1 MSDYEF
7 PDLPSDKDLG
17 ITDEDREKYEEEGSD
32 RPEMSDAEMAA
43 LLGNAPAPRSG
54 PSGAQ
59 SKSPTASDASPKQ
72 TRRERRAEKKRAKE
86 AKKEAKKEPTSPEAE
101 SALPPAPRSRW
112 RGAATLAFLL
122 AAAWVASPHT
132 GLPRTVPANAT
143 DTAFSSGRAMSSLV
157 EIAQKARPPGSP
169 EHVRVREL
177 LVDRLRQL
185 GLDPQVQT
193 TTTLVDGEGEGQ
205 IVRAATV
212 RNIVGRIP
220 GSASTGAVLI
230 TAHYDS
236 RGISVGAAD
245 DGFGI
250 VSILE
255 AVRALQADEPLQND
269 VIVLLTD
276 GEELGLL
283 GATAFV
289 AEHPWMQDVALVIS
303 LEMRG
308 GGGASLL
315 FETNQDNGWVI
326 EAVKEFDSHPVTNS
340 LFFEVYKRLPRD
352 TDFSPFKAA
361 GIQGLNFAG
370 IGNPGLY
377 HQAYDRPEYVS
388 EATLQHHG
396 LHALGALRH
405 FGQADLTDV
414 DAPDVVYFTVPGLG
428 LISYGQRW
436 ILPLSGLLGLL
447 LIGSVVHARRS
458 GTRLGGIAGGLGT
471 AAFAGGLSF
480 AAAFALLA
488 WTPQFHEESGSLM
501 SSVYHGEGWYML
513 ALAFAAAF
521 SVTTTTAIARRWL
534 TVAELALGAA
544 ILPVIG
550 AIVLSVVAPLSA
562 MNLQLPAM
570 AGTLSV
576 LLLSLLGKRAQG
588 TVGWITALLFSVPVI
603 VMLGPIVELTWI
615 AMSIRIAGGL
625 AVLMTV
631 ALFLCLP
638 ALDSLNHPNRW
649 WAPLSFLV
657 LGASALGI
665 GLLRSGPSEAR
676 PSPTTLVYAYEH
688 GTGAALWATDPNDED
703 GSPARSWAVEQ
714 ASGPFSSLEDLS
726 RFAYPGGEIPT
737 ATAPVIA
744 ATPPSVVVVSD
755 TIQPD
760 ARRVTLRVR
769 SRIGA
774 EVLRFAYDREGG
786 TRMLSLNGAELSAPD
801 ALVWAE
807 YRGEP
812 ENDVVIELTM
822 PPTESIGLNIVE
834 HLLRPGELLGEEAFQ
849 RPSSLAPNILRMSDR
864 AMFRYS
870 VAAFAD
876 PRHAI
881 VLQGADEGDSVD
893 PEAVLE
899 PAPEVTQ
906 DTLFVDTLFV
916 DTITLLPDTTPPMAR
931 DSLIPPR

>member
-17 ITDEDREKYEEEGSD
+17 ITDDDRENYEEEGAD
-32 RPEMSDAEMAA
+32 RPEMRDAEMAA
-43 LLGNAPAPRSG
+43 LLGNSPTRGAG

-59 SKSPTASDASPKQ
+59 SKGATASDAAPKQ
-72 TRRERRAEKKRAKE
+72 TRGERRAENKRAKE
-86 AKKEAKKEPTSPEAE
+86 AKKEAKSSKDEP
-101 SALPPAPRSRW
+101 ALQPPPRARW

-122 AAAWVASPHT
+122 AAAWVASPRT
-132 GLPRTVPANAT
+132 GLPRPVPANAP

-169 EHVRVREL
+169 EHIRVREL

-193 TTTLVDGEGEGQ
+193 TTTLVDDHSEGR
-205 IVRAATV
+205 IVRAATI

-255 AVRALQADEPLQND
+255 AVRALQAGEPLQND

-315 FETNQDNGWVI
+315 FETSPDNGWVI

-370 IGNPGLY
+370 IDSPGLY

-405 FGQADLTDV
+405 FGQAHLTDV
-414 DAPDVVYFTVPGLG
+414 DAPDVVYFTVPWLG

-436 ILPLSGLLGLL
+436 ILPLSGLLVLL
-447 LIGSVVHARRS
+447 LAGGLVHSRRS
-458 GTRLGGIAGGLGT
+458 GARLRGIAGGLGA

-480 AAAFALLA
+480 AAAVGLLA
-488 WTPQFHEESGSLM
+488 WTPQFHDESGSLM
-501 SSVYHGEGWYML
+501 SSAYHGEGWYML
-513 ALAFAAAF
+513 ALVFAAAF
-521 SVTTTTAIARRWL
+521 SVTATTAIARRWL
-534 TVAELALGAA
+534 SLTELALGAA
-544 ILPVIG
+544 ILPVTW
-550 AIVLSVVAPLSA
+550 AMVLSVVAPLSA

-570 AGTLSV
+570 AGIVSV
-576 LLLSLLGKRAQG
+576 LALSLLGKRADG
-588 TVGWITALLFSVPVI
+588 TVGWIAVLLFSVPVI
-603 VMLGPIVELTWI
+603 VLLGPIIELTWI

-649 WAPLSFLV
+649 WAPLSFFL
-657 LGASALGI
+657 LSASTLGI
-665 GLLRSGPSEAR
+665 GVLRAGPSETR
-676 PSPTTLVYAYEH
+676 PSPSTLVYAYEH
-688 GTGAALWATDPNDED
+688 GTGAPLWATDPNDED
-703 GSPARSWAVEQ
+703 GSTARSWAVEQ
-714 ASGPFSSLEDLS
+714 ASGPFSSVEDLA
-726 RFAYPGGEIPT
+726 RFGYAGGAVPT

-744 ATPPSVVVVSD
+744 APPPSVVVVSD

-774 EVLRFAYDREGG
+774 EVLRFAYDGEGS
-786 TRMLSLNGAELSAPD
+786 TRMLSLNGAELAAPD

-822 PPTESIGLNIVE
+822 PPTEPIGLTIVE
-834 HLLRPGELLGEEAFQ
+834 HLLRPGELLGDEALQ
-849 RPSSLAPNILRMSDR
+849 RPSHLAPNVMRMSDR

-870 VAAFAD
+870 VAAFVD

-881 VLQGADEGDSVD
+881 VLQGADEVDSVD
-893 PEAVLE
+893 PDAALE
-899 PAPEVTQ
+899 LASEMTQ
-906 DTLFVDTLFV
+906 DTLFIDTLTLMP
-916 DTITLLPDTTPPMAR
+916 DTIPPMAH